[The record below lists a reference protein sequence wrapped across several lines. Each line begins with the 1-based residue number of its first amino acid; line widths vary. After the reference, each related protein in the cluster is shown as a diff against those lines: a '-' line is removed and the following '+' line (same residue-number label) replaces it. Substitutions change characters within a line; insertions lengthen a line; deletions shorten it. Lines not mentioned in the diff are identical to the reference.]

1 MKSSTFFSLIAIVA
15 VFGLVVRVDACG
27 PSSYGQSNVCR
38 TNTSPYP
45 PYPTASMSPFA
56 PVANVSSNVAGATPL
71 SASQSHLTVVPTTSE
86 STINRTAVVSN
97 SSPSASLH
105 VVSDEQNTVISKP
118 APKADPAASN
128 PSASNPA
135 ANAVSSTI
143 ADGLKGLV
151 GTWMAV
157 ARHGDGELTTI
168 ELQLDKSGWAKLT
181 VPGADGKPSTTTR
194 QVEFNNGEIKLTG
207 ADADLALGKLVESSS
222 RQFVL
227 DRADGQV
234 TFVRP

>member
-1 MKSSTFFSLIAIVA
+1 MKSTTLFSLFSVA
-15 VFGLVVRVDACG
+15 AVLSLVGHADACG
-27 PSSYGQSNVCR
+27 PSSYGRSNACYS
-38 TNTSPYP
+38 NTSPYP
-45 PYPTASMSPFA
+45 PYPTATMSPFA
-56 PVANVSSNVAGATPL
+56 PVAGVSSNFAGATPP
-71 SASQSHLTVVPTTSE
+71 SFSQSHLTVVPTTSE
-86 STINRTAVVSN
+86 STTST
-97 SSPSASLH
+97 SASLH
-105 VVSDEQNTVISKP
+105 VVSEVQNTVISKP
-118 APKADPAASN
+118 ALKVNPATSNAATAS
-128 PSASNPA
+128 AA

-181 VPGADGKPSTTTR
+181 VPGADGKPSTITR
-194 QVEFNNGEIKLTG
+194 QVEFNNDEIKLTG